1 MELIKVV
8 TRLRSVLSHHNHYK
22 LTSFLV
28 SMITY
33 NDLYE
38 CLRKERYSEQLQL
51 LPKKFVV
58 DVRDYISEKK
68 KLSSREGD
76 LFPDEVSKIKKQ
88 LENSISIFKELMVLR
103 KKKLLSL
110 VFIASE
116 TGISKR
122 DFENMLDFEKELFDN
137 IMSSTEYA
145 EKTLASEFSNGALL
159 SDENLMK
166 LVLFLDDVEELVGS
180 DGKPIG
186 PFKKDEIVNIPK
198 QVAEILVSDN
208 KAEVVL
214 ED

>member
-8 TRLRSVLSHHNHYK
+8 TRSRNVLSHHNHYK
-22 LTSFLV
+22 LTSFLA

-58 DVRDYISEKK
+58 DVSNYISEKK

-76 LFPDEVSKIKKQ
+76 IFPDEVSKIKKQ

-166 LVLFLDDVEELVGS
+166 LVLFLDDVEELVGG

-198 QVAEILVSDN
+198 QVAEILVSDK